1 MSPRQVEEGFVELLG
16 RLAGWPQTIRRSL
29 GGGLSLSAFFL
40 YMNWQFRREYF
51 ELRKRIDLQRR
62 VQAPS

>member
-1 MSPRQVEEGFVELLG
+1 MNPRQVEKGFVELLE

-29 GGGLSLSAFFL
+29 GGSLPLSSFFL

-51 ELRKRIDLQRR
+51 ELKKRIDLQTRG
-62 VQAPS
+62 QATS